1 MVTTSSLTE
10 LPKTALFK
18 VLAGSI
24 LRTLLGFLAIF
35 WALSLVPQNPD
46 ASLWRPISIVVVAFG
61 VYTILFRR
69 QMRRIENSRFPA
81 VTSLE
86 AMILIATMFLAFF
99 ASMYVM
105 MSAGDPSSFTEPLSH
120 FTAFYFALT
129 VLATVGFG
137 DITPVSDGARLVCM
151 LQMAIDIVF
160 IAALVRVISSAA
172 QKSSAAKAARAK
184 DSSGDPLVT
193 DV

>member
-1 MVTTSSLTE
+1 
-10 LPKTALFK
+10 
-18 VLAGSI
+18 
-24 LRTLLGFLAIF
+24 
-35 WALSLVPQNPD
+35 
-46 ASLWRPISIVVVAFG
+46 
-61 VYTILFRR
+61 
-69 QMRRIENSRFPA
+69 MRRIEHSRFPA
-81 VTSLE
+81 VTALE

-184 DSSGDPLVT
+184 ASSGEALT
-193 DV
+193 DL